1 MIEKFVKLIN
11 YLKSVPGVSNVD
23 FSIKDPITLE
33 FSHTSKD
40 FVNDFCSLFDD
51 IEVFDEGDISYTKT
65 DDHVFV
71 KFNRH
76 KSLLVDK
83 IDACLY
89 VAVAKNFPKHDKWL
103 EYGVSDLSL
112 TTVTQMANELK
123 KRENILF
130 SLIWIENNE
139 TDNISIE
146 GNGTLTNLVG
156 LITRGLHLL
165 INYSD
170 K

>member
-11 YLKSVPGVSNVD
+11 YLKSVPGISNVN
-23 FSIKDPITLE
+23 FSIKDPMTIE
-33 FSHTSKD
+33 FNHSSQKFID
-40 FVNDFCSLFDD
+40 DFCSLFDD
-51 IEVFDEGDISYTKT
+51 KDVFNDGDISYTKEN
-65 DDHVFV
+65 DHIFV
-71 KFNRH
+71 KFNKH

-89 VAVAKNFPKHDKWL
+89 AAIALNFPKHDKFL
-103 EYGVSDLSL
+103 EYGLSDLSL
-112 TTVTQMANELK
+112 TTISQMANELK
-123 KRENILF
+123 KRENLQF
-130 SLIWIENNE
+130 ALIWIENNA
-139 TDNISIE
+139 TDNISVE
-146 GNGTLTNLVG
+146 GNGPFTTLVG

>member
-11 YLKSVPGVSNVD
+11 YLKSVPGVSDVD
-23 FSIKDPITLE
+23 FSIKDPMTIE
-33 FSHTSKD
+33 FKHTSQE
-40 FVNDFCSLFDD
+40 FINNFCCLFDD
-51 IEVFDEGDISYTKT
+51 RDIFNEGDISYTKNEN
-65 DDHVFV
+65 HIFV
-71 KFNRH
+71 KFNKH

-89 VAVAKNFPKHDKWL
+89 VAIAQSFPKHDKSL

-112 TTVTQMANELK
+112 TTINQMISELK
-123 KRENILF
+123 KRENLLF
-130 SLIWIENNE
+130 ALIWIENNE

-146 GNGTLTNLVG
+146 GNGTITNLSG

-165 INYSD
+165 INYGD
-170 K
+170 E